1 MWILPKNHYEYSA
14 FVQESGDLS
23 EELKEHWKEA
33 DSNST
38 PLLLL
43 KSKPLL
49 LPTLLRAWK
58 RVYWLRVLCGRTLR
72 PSLIKSFTEKY
83 TASLADIPA
92 NPSAMQ
98 ETGKEKMTQGTSG
111 PILPRVLE
119 QFNLFGASLKMCPDI
134 LHSDMK
140 LSGEN
145 YKNWVIE
152 LRKVYSLRRKS
163 EHHTNVKDSLS
174 SQSWGTPQNRD
185 WKGASGGYQ
194 KQRDI
199 NYQKQRDI
207 NYQVMNWTTPTAT
220 DQNQSQKY
228 SQGGTPLSFQVKNW
242 PSPTVSDIFTGN
254 MDSSQQ
260 KEGSMHS
267 VTLPQAV
274 NKGWPTPTAND
285 FKGGGS
291 NDTGRDRLDYA
302 TEKKKTKHNSL
313 QDQENNNMNG
323 KKREQLNPA
332 WVAQL
337 MGTTLGKTFFVP
349 MVTESWI
356 RARN

>member
-1 MWILPKNHYEYSA
+1 
-14 FVQESGDLS
+14 
-23 EELKEHWKEA
+23 
-33 DSNST
+33 
-38 PLLLL
+38 
-43 KSKPLL
+43 
-49 LPTLLRAWK
+49 
-58 RVYWLRVLCGRTLR
+58 
-72 PSLIKSFTEKY
+72 
-83 TASLADIPA
+83 
-92 NPSAMQ
+92 
-98 ETGKEKMTQGTSG
+98 
-111 PILPRVLE
+111 
-119 QFNLFGASLKMCPDI
+119 
-134 LHSDMK
+134 
-140 LSGEN
+140 
-145 YKNWVIE
+145 
-152 LRKVYSLRRKS
+152 
-163 EHHTNVKDSLS
+163 
-174 SQSWGTPQNRD
+174 
-185 WKGASGGYQ
+185 
-194 KQRDI
+194 
-199 NYQKQRDI
+199 
-207 NYQVMNWTTPTAT
+207 MNWTTPTAT